1 MGKSGK
7 FLRITAIILMGI
19 TSAHILL
26 GASGS
31 VCISWFPEQYESL
44 VNVVPYKGIYQIATS
59 FTFVAAFIGIWS
71 VVGLVRGKS
80 KAYTLAVSA
89 LILSIVTAL
98 TKMYYSNMLRGST
111 MPTDIR
117 LYLSIFTLL
126 YFLML
131 RLPGIKDKVDLTK
144 SGKNDSSGTGAG
156 TGMAMV
162 LAGIAFLTTHLWA
175 GPSHMMDGRNLVLVL
190 DAPLTYGGIALLVG
204 GVVFL
209 LRIAFAK
216 ANAPQKITEST

>member
-1 MGKSGK
+1 MGKLGK
-7 FLRITAIILMGI
+7 FLRTTAIILMGI
-19 TSAHILL
+19 TAAHTLL

-59 FTFVAAFIGIWS
+59 FTFVSAFIGIWS

-131 RLPGIKDKVDLTK
+131 RLPGIKDKVELTK
-144 SGKNDSSGTGAG
+144 SGKNNSSGTGAG
-156 TGMAMV
+156 TGVAMV

-175 GPSHMMDGRNLVLVL
+175 GPSHMMNGRNLVLVL
-190 DAPLTYGGIALLVG
+190 DAPLTYGGIALIVG
-204 GVVFL
+204 GIAFLLPVVF
-209 LRIAFAK
+209 AK
-216 ANAPQKITEST
+216 TKVPEKITETA

>member
-1 MGKSGK
+1 MGKLGK
-7 FLRITAIILMGI
+7 FLRTTAIILMGI
-19 TSAHILL
+19 TAAHTLL

-59 FTFVAAFIGIWS
+59 FTFVSAFIGIWS

-80 KAYTLAVSA
+80 KAYLLAVSA
-89 LILSIVTAL
+89 LVLSIATAL
-98 TKMYYSNMLRGST
+98 TKMHYSKMLRGST

-126 YFLML
+126 FFLML

-144 SGKNDSSGTGAG
+144 SSKSDASGTGTG
-156 TGMAMV
+156 TGVAMV

-204 GVVFL
+204 GITLL
-209 LRIAFAK
+209 LRVAFAK
-216 ANAPQKITEST
+216 NKVAESVIESA